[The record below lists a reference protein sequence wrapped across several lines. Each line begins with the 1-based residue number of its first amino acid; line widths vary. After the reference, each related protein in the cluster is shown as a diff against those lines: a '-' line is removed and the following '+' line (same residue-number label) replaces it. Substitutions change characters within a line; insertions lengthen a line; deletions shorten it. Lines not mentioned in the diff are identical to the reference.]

1 MIRKLM
7 QKNRQASQAFIMVT
21 IFLDV
26 LGIGLIIP
34 VLPALVGEFTS
45 SPDEQARWYG
55 LLSATYGVM
64 QFFCTPMLGALS
76 DRFGRRPVLLLSVF
90 GLGCSFFVHAL
101 ATSLTALFLIRIL
114 SGGTAAS
121 FSVANAYMADITTPA
136 ERAKAF
142 GKIGAAFGFG
152 FIVGPMLGGLLGGH
166 DLRLPFF
173 VAGGMA
179 ITNFLYGY
187 FVLPESL
194 PVERRAAFS
203 LRKANPFSVLLNL
216 GRLHAVGGLIA
227 VFALTVF
234 AQFIL
239 QMTWV
244 LYTTFRF
251 GWGPVENGFALFF
264 VGLVS
269 VVVQGM
275 LQGRL
280 IKRLGE
286 VKLVL
291 WGMTSAMIAFVLYG
305 LVTEAWLLYV
315 VICANLLSFAVA
327 PTLQAIVSKEVGPS
341 EQGITQ
347 GSLNAINSLA
357 IIFTP
362 LIGTYLLA
370 EVGHLGQDDWRMG
383 ATFFL
388 SAALQ
393 LIALIVAI
401 VHFRHVAQR
410 HQNELAQGM
419 PPP

>member
-1 MIRKLM
+1 MMLQLM

-34 VLPALVGEFTS
+34 VLPALVGVFTS

-55 LLSATYGVM
+55 LLAATYGVM

-121 FSVANAYMADITTPA
+121 FSVANAYMADITEPA

-173 VAGGMA
+173 VAGCMA

-194 PVERRAAFS
+194 PVESRAAFS
-203 LRKANPFSVLLNL
+203 LRKANPFSALLNL

-275 LQGRL
+275 LQGKL
-280 IKRLGE
+280 IKRFGE

-291 WGMTSAMIAFVLYG
+291 LGMTSAMLAFVLYG
-305 LVTEAWLLYV
+305 LVTQAWLLYV

-388 SAALQ
+388 SAGLQ
-393 LIALIVAI
+393 LIALIVAL

-410 HQNELAQGM
+410 HSTDLAQSA

>member
-1 MIRKLM
+1 MIRQFI
-7 QKNRQASQAFIMVT
+7 QKDRQASQAFIMVT

-34 VLPALVGEFTS
+34 VLPALVGEFTT

-64 QFFCTPMLGALS
+64 QFFCMPLLGALS

-90 GLGCSFFVHAL
+90 GLGCSFLVHAL

-121 FSVANAYMADITTPA
+121 FSVANAYMADITAPA

-152 FIVGPMLGGLLGGH
+152 FIVGPMLGGLLGAH
-166 DLRLPFF
+166 DLRLPFY
-173 VAGGMA
+173 VAAVMA
-179 ITNFLYGY
+179 IANFLYGF

-194 PVERRAAFS
+194 PLERRAAFS
-203 LRKANPFSVLLNL
+203 LSKANPFTSLLNL
-216 GRLHAVGGLIA
+216 GRLHAIGGLIA
-227 VFALTVF
+227 AYALTTF

-244 LYTTFRF
+244 LYLSFRF
-251 GWGPVENGFALFF
+251 GWGPSEAGFTLFF
-264 VGLVS
+264 VGLTS
-269 VVVQGM
+269 VVVQGV

-280 IKRLGE
+280 IRALGE
-286 VKLVL
+286 VRLVHL
-291 WGMTSAMIAFVLYG
+291 GMISSLVAFVCYG
-305 LVTEAWLLYV
+305 LVTQAWLIYV
-315 VICANLLSFAVA
+315 IICANLLSFCVA
-327 PTLQAIVSKEVGPS
+327 PILQSMVSKSVGPS
-341 EQGITQ
+341 EQGVTQ

-362 LIGTYLLA
+362 LMGSYVLA
-370 EVGHLGQDDWRMG
+370 EVGHLSPDDWRMG

-388 SAALQ
+388 SAGFQ
-393 LIALIVAI
+393 LVALIVA
-401 VHFRHVAQR
+401 VAHFRRVAQ
-410 HQNELAQGM
+410 QAPTDVAQST
-419 PPP
+419 PPA